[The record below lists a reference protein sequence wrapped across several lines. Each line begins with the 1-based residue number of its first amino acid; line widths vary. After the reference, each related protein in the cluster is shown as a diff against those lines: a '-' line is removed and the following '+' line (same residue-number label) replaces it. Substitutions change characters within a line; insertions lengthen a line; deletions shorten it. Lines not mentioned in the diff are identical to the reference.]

1 MFFLFGKKK
10 DKSDKKSKETKVEKT
25 LNIDEIL
32 ETIES
37 EKAKLESLSG
47 KERIECLNKLGSL
60 YFQANKISDAI
71 EMYET
76 SLGENKELG
85 KAYTDLLKLYNI
97 KRKEASDSKDE
108 DQVKIYMDKINSL
121 MQLSKDVIR
130 GKA

>member
-10 DKSDKKSKETKVEKT
+10 DKADKKNKETKVEKT
-25 LNIDEIL
+25 VNIEEIL
-32 ETIES
+32 QTIES

-47 KERIECLNKLGSL
+47 KERIECLNKLGAL
-60 YFQANKISDAI
+60 YFEADKISEAI

-76 SLGENKELG
+76 SLEENKELG

-97 KRKEASDSKDE
+97 KRKEATESKDE
-108 DQVKIYMDKINSL
+108 DQVKMYMDKINSL

>member
-10 DKSDKKSKETKVEKT
+10 DKAEKKSKETKVEKT
-25 LNIDEIL
+25 LNIEEIL
-32 ETIES
+32 QTIES

-60 YFQANKISDAI
+60 YFQSEKISEAI

-76 SLGENKELG
+76 SLEENKELG

-108 DQVKIYMDKINSL
+108 DQVKMYMDKINSL

>member
-10 DKSDKKSKETKVEKT
+10 DKADKKSKETKVEKT
-25 LNIDEIL
+25 VNIEEIL
-32 ETIES
+32 QTIES
-37 EKAKLESLSG
+37 EKSKLESLSG

-60 YFQANKISDAI
+60 YFEADKISEAI

-76 SLGENKELG
+76 SLEENKELG

-97 KRKEASDSKDE
+97 KRKEATESKDE
-108 DQVKIYMDKINSL
+108 DQVKMYMDKINSL